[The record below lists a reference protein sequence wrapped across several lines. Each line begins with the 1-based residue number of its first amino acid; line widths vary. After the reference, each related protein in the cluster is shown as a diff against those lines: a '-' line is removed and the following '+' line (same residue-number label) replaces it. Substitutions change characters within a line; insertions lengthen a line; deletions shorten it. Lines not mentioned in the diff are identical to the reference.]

1 MDLLNLIVIRMK
13 TDLQDG
19 AVHIGTPVQSE
30 EVVVDLLVQRTSQGD
45 TALHLYLSVSHPPFL
60 KPCLP

>member
-1 MDLLNLIVIRMK
+1 MK